1 MLSIRKAV
9 AVAAATLVAGGTLAA
24 AGPASA
30 GEVRQA
36 RVVQNVRFY
45 NEVVNEAL
53 DADGSSGPSSNV
65 ITWPANGTKYQDWN
79 LISTDRG
86 YLIESVGKPGRC
98 LQSPRNTSSAIVLAD
113 CNTAVPTQHWQLDRV
128 GDRTVIAEARD
139 EGLVIQ
145 ATGSKQSVLAEVANG
160 DPRQAWD
167 VTPS

>member
-1 MLSIRKAV
+1 MLSIKKAA
-9 AVAAATLVAGGTLAA
+9 AVAAALVAGGTLAA

-30 GEVRQA
+30 GEVRQG

-53 DADGSSGPSSNV
+53 DADGSNRSTNV
-65 ITWPANGTKYQDWN
+65 ITWPANGSKYQDWN

-86 YLIESVGKPGRC
+86 YLIESVGKPGQC
-98 LQSPRNTSSAIVLAD
+98 LQSPRNTASPVVLAP

-128 GDRTVIAEARD
+128 GDRYVIAEARD

-145 ATGSKQSVLAEVANG
+145 AIESKSSVLAEVANG

-167 VTPS
+167 ITPS